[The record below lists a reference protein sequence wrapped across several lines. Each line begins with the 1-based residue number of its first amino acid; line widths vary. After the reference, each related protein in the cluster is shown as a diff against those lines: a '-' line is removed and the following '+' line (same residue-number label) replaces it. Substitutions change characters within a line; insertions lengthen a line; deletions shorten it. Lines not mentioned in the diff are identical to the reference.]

1 MPTDPRLSP
10 DDSVT
15 AAELALGL
23 LDGGERADALRRSL
37 AEPAFAHEV
46 ELWRDHFATLFA
58 VGADVA
64 PDGGIEDRV
73 ARGIVDASPTR
84 WWKGATIALGALAA
98 VLVLALLLRPGA
110 APPPPAVIAPV
121 EQPAPMVAAMTP
133 TDKAKGAAAFGLVY
147 DSARGEARMAG
158 DVSLPAGRD
167 AEVWTI
173 GADGTPRSLGIMP
186 ASHIL
191 AVRAADRARLA
202 EGITLAVSIEPSG
215 GSPTGLPTG
224 PVVATGKLVS
234 A

>member
-1 MPTDPRLSP
+1 MTDPRLSP

-23 LDGGERADALRRSL
+23 LEGGERADALRRSL
-37 AEPAFAHEV
+37 AEPAFAREV
-46 ELWRDHFATLFA
+46 ELWRDHFAMLFA

-64 PDGGIEDRV
+64 PGANVEDRV
-73 ARGIVDASPTR
+73 ARAIADPAPAR

-133 TDKAKGAAAFGLVY
+133 TDKAKDVAAFGLVY
-147 DSARGEARMAG
+147 DRARGEARMAG
-158 DVSLPAGRD
+158 DVAIPAGRD

-173 GADGTPRSLGIMP
+173 GADATPHSLGVMP
-186 ASHIL
+186 ASHVL
-191 AVRAADRARLA
+191 PVRPADRARLA
-202 EGITLAVSIEPSG
+202 EGITLAVSIEPTG